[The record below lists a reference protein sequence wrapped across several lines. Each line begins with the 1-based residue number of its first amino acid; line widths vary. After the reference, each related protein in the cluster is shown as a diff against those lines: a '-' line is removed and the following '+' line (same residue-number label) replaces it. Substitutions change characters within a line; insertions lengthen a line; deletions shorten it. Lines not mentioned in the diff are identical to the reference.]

1 MKGSSIIYP
10 LCLTALLFLN
20 SARPVPGPDLGG
32 VAGVDKV
39 LHFFFFGLLATTWIR
54 TSYFSSPRRL
64 GWAWLL
70 TVGIGALDEAFQ
82 SFSPY
87 RTTDY
92 LDLVADG
99 LGAALAISVYHFWP
113 TYRKILERKTL
124 NWKAPTSTATESS

>member
-1 MKGSSIIYP
+1 MKGSSIFYP
-10 LCLTALLFLN
+10 LCLTALLLVN

-54 TSYFSSPRRL
+54 ISFFSTPDRM

-70 TVGIGALDEAFQ
+70 TLGTGALDEAFQ
-82 SFSPY
+82 SLSPY

-99 LGAALAISVYHFWP
+99 LGAALAITVYHFWP
-113 TYRKILERKTL
+113 TYRKILEIKTL
-124 NWKAPTSTATESS
+124 SWKAPAPTVTEPS